1 MKLGYRT
8 AALTLAGTLA
18 LAACETNEEW
28 GQMMGALGG
37 AALGIAIA
45 GDDDPTMVALAAA
58 AGAGLGMWIGG
69 NLGRGLDEK
78 ERARLAG
85 STQQVLAME
94 VPSGSPLRSPNAASQ
109 PASQSPSASWTSP
122 TNPTTV
128 SGKSTLLEVASN
140 GGLGEC
146 RTVRQLVVKNG
157 EETSEDARFC
167 RADAS
172 SAWAQA

>member
-1 MKLGYRT
+1 MTFAFRT
-8 AALTLAGTLA
+8 AAIALAGTLT
-18 LAACETNEEW
+18 LSACETNEKW

-37 AALGIAIA
+37 AALGVAVA

-58 AGAGLGMWIGG
+58 AGAGIGMWIGG
-69 NLGRGLDEK
+69 NLGRGLDER
-78 ERARLAG
+78 ERERLAG

-94 VPSGSPLRSPNAASQ
+94 VPTGSPLRNPNGSGHYAGRT
-109 PASQSPSASWTSP
+109 PSASWTSP
-122 TNPTTV
+122 TKPNSV
-128 SGKSTLLEVASN
+128 SGKSTLVEIVST
-140 GGLGEC
+140 GGTGEC

-172 SAWAQA
+172 SPWTQT